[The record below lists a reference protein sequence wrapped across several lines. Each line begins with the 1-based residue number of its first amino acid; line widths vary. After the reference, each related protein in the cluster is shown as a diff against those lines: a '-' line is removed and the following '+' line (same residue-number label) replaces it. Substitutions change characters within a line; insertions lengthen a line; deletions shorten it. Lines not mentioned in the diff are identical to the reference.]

1 MVSRMRTM
9 AVVAV
14 LALIALAGLHH
25 VSQQVRNTVR
35 IAASAVWGS

>member
-1 MVSRMRTM
+1 MVSRIRTM
-9 AVVAV
+9 VVVAV
-14 LALIALAGLHH
+14 LALIALAGLH